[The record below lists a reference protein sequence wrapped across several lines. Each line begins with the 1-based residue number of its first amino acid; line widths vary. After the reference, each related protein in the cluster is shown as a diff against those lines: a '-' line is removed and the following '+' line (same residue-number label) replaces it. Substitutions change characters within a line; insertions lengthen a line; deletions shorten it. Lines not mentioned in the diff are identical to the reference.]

1 MITRLL
7 VNTSGSAKRKTN
19 EVWFLSSAI
28 HPATRIFSNLSHM
41 SRTSASAVHRP
52 HTVPVPICL
61 GNLQWGST
69 WAGRRAS
76 AAGSQLVRSYNCLF
90 RSKAIIPRLP
100 SPNSCQ
106 LSQKLWKCN
115 IVGISA
121 SSSDWIEI
129 DPRVSKL
136 LGGGGAG
143 EAVGQAAQVIALIL
157 TGEKKKKTHPKLEEL
172 SREVLNLGVNVRY
185 WNRVICSWA
194 PWQGWELTGSAEG
207 WESWVLSTLQSQ
219 MIWIQVL

>member
-28 HPATRIFSNLSHM
+28 HPATRIFSNLSRM

-52 HTVPVPICL
+52 PTVPVPICL

-90 RSKAIIPRLP
+90 RSKAIILRLP

-136 LGGGGAG
+136 LGGGERGRQWG
-143 EAVGQAAQVIALIL
+143 RQHKSSLSFWQG
-157 TGEKKKKTHPKLEEL
+157 KKKTHAKLEEL

-194 PWQGWELTGSAEG
+194 PWQGWVLTGSAEG
-207 WESWVLSTLQSQ
+207 WESRVLSTLQSQ

>member
-1 MITRLL
+1 MLVTRSRGNKGAHEQIAAVTSVNGKDRPSPRDFKFRFKCMITRLL

-28 HPATRIFSNLSHM
+28 HPATRIFSNLSRM

-52 HTVPVPICL
+52 PTVPVPICL

-90 RSKAIIPRLP
+90 RSKAIILRLP

-136 LGGGGAG
+136 LGGGERGRQWG
-143 EAVGQAAQVIALIL
+143 RQHKSSLSFWQG
-157 TGEKKKKTHPKLEEL
+157 KKKNTRKA
-172 SREVLNLGVNVRY
+172 RR
-185 WNRVICSWA
+185 A
-194 PWQGWELTGSAEG
+194 
-207 WESWVLSTLQSQ
+207 
-219 MIWIQVL
+219 

>member
-1 MITRLL
+1 M
-7 VNTSGSAKRKTN
+7 
-19 EVWFLSSAI
+19 
-28 HPATRIFSNLSHM
+28 
-41 SRTSASAVHRP
+41 
-52 HTVPVPICL
+52 
-61 GNLQWGST
+61 
-69 WAGRRAS
+69 
-76 AAGSQLVRSYNCLF
+76 
-90 RSKAIIPRLP
+90 
-100 SPNSCQ
+100 
-106 LSQKLWKCN
+106 
-115 IVGISA
+115 
-121 SSSDWIEI
+121 
-129 DPRVSKL
+129 
-136 LGGGGAG
+136 GGGAG